1 MKAKTF
7 IFHMLYFPGV
17 FPLIFVSHI
26 TPTATTTCCCCT
38 SSTASASASAAAS
51 PTPTYRPFFVSP
63 PPTYQAHSD
72 SPSCDAWTAFCSS
85 LIASDSFSDRSL

>member
-38 SSTASASASAAAS
+38 SSTTSASASAAAT
-51 PTPTYRPFFVSP
+51 PTPTYRPFFCFPLRQRTRLTVTHHLAMLGQLS
-63 PPTYQAHSD
+63 A
-72 SPSCDAWTAFCSS
+72 A
-85 LIASDSFSDRSL
+85 R